1 VRRPGRAEMDKLTS
15 IKAFTRV
22 VQHGSFAAAAREL
35 RLSRSAVSKY
45 VIDLEQALGV
55 QLLVRTTRSASPTDA
70 DRTDYR
76 RRCALG
82 PSGYGARPFDPAGAG
97 YSGPDA
103 KRPHYQQQ

>member
-1 VRRPGRAEMDKLTS
+1 VPAGWLGGILGNAQLATFGQNDGDLGGILELASGQLQRPWKCSASDTGPT
-15 IKAFTRV
+15 
-22 VQHGSFAAAAREL
+22 HHAAR
-35 RLSRSAVSKY
+35 
-45 VIDLEQALGV
+45 G
-55 QLLVRTTRSASPTDA
+55 RSASPTDA
-70 DRTDYR
+70 GRTDYR